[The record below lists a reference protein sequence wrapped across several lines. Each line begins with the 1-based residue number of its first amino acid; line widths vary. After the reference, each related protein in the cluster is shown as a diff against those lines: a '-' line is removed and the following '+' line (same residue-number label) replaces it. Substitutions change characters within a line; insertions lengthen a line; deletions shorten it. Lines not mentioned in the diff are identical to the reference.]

1 MFLLGAACGGGPSDA
16 ETSGVEA
23 EPAPAGPVTREDLA
37 GPPHAGSLGSQDALL
52 ARARASLHG
61 GELNP
66 ALRGELF
73 ASSAPQH
80 RHAARLLQAIDGG
93 GELPVLAHADGPA
106 AAEAEAEPQ
115 GEGIAG
121 VRLPEPPSEA
131 VEDPQKQP
139 PADTPTRPE
148 ADRPEPA
155 PEEAPDLGPGEADEP
170 PTSGLDLWT
179 AVVGEEPLL
188 ARLPPPPS
196 LDEGHESLVPHRD
209 PSLARGLVILTRL
222 AIGEGSEG
230 VQLELSGAGPV
241 TVERRLL
248 SSQRLLLWID
258 GAGAMPTFASARPR
272 SPELAVTD
280 VRRNEGRVEIEVELA
295 EGWTFSGAV
304 SQPNGARV
312 DFVSGAVQPG

>member
-1 MFLLGAACGGGPSDA
+1 M
-16 ETSGVEA
+16 
-23 EPAPAGPVTREDLA
+23 
-37 GPPHAGSLGSQDALL
+37 
-52 ARARASLHG
+52 ARARASLRG

-106 AAEAEAEPQ
+106 AVEAEPR

-121 VRLPEPPSEA
+121 VRLPEPPSVA
-131 VEDPQKQP
+131 AEDPPEQP
-139 PADTPTRPE
+139 PVGTPARPE
-148 ADRPEPA
+148 ANRPEPDRPEPGAEAGAEAA
-155 PEEAPDLGPGEADEP
+155 PEEAPEPGPSEAGEADEP
-170 PTSGLDLWT
+170 PTPGFDLWT

-222 AIGEGSEG
+222 AIGEGSTG

-295 EGWTFSGAV
+295 EGWACSGAV